1 MSLGVEIVV
10 MAVLGLWGVYLRP
23 LMMRYAGEMM
33 EVMGYAMHRIIT
45 GRPSLALSTYLPYS
59 ASFLH
64 GFDG

>member
-33 EVMGYAMHRIIT
+33 EVMGYAMHGIIT

-64 GFDG
+64 GFYG